1 MDPRAE
7 MGPSVG
13 WNSLLIGL
21 FWLELCSNGFRRG
34 LIRLWPAGLNWHF
47 KAETDLNFLISSAYL
62 HFCSVSLSFFRFC
75 YIFMLISATFKA
87 TGFITQLKF
96 SIH

>member
-34 LIRLWPAGLNWHF
+34 LIRLWPAGLNWDF
-47 KAETDLNFLISSAYL
+47 RAEKDLNFLIFSAYL
-62 HFCSVSLSFFRFC
+62 HFCSFSRCLFFASAI
-75 YIFMLISATFKA
+75 YTVIFREL
-87 TGFITQLKF
+87 L
-96 SIH
+96 